1 MIKFQPIME
10 RQHALLLELTKEQE
24 SVIKS
29 QQICMDAND
38 MIIKIDQRRLKEKE
52 EEIKFL
58 KKQIEHYK
66 KYRNI
71 WLKQAQN
78 YENENKIIR
87 EEMEASE
94 ILYSLKR
101 KRIKKKQ
108 KIKNLNI
115 LRNVLVYI
123 NEPDL
128 LQNGKMFSNNFER
141 P

>member
-1 MIKFQPIME
+1 ME
-10 RQHALLLELTKEQE
+10 RQHVLLLELTKEQE

-101 KRIKKKQ
+101 KRI
-108 KIKNLNI
+108 
-115 LRNVLVYI
+115 
-123 NEPDL
+123 
-128 LQNGKMFSNNFER
+128 
-141 P
+141 